1 MPPSSFH
8 LLITEN
14 DGDSSD
20 GDSSDEDSSDEDTAT
35 AAADEDS
42 TDANDDPDDLF
53 PMAKMAPK
61 KRGAAAGGRKAAPK
75 KSAGRKTT
83 GEETIDLET
92 PPRKKKPRAPA
103 ARYSIEKRGC
113 YTVNPYTHRS
123 KNKIDV
129 VLHEG
134 GMPSKDAQPQVS
146 LLLGG
151 KTLSVQWKT
160 SEKLFSELQASAH
173 GIARD
178 SSRFMEY
185 SNTMQELNNGG
196 VVATEG
202 YYRGPPQIIKLD
214 VECTGEPKV
223 KISPVLTKET
233 VFYKGKQHMQFN
245 SMYVCTLKVAGERHG
260 ITAEAQRGGIVDFGF
275 RGSQNS
281 ASIDRGGGGVDGGNA
296 EQQGGWW
303 RRAMTRQR
311 RTRRRRPIRKYSNSY
326 HVFQQHNYILALLLF
341 PQPQ

>member
-1 MPPSSFH
+1 M
-8 LLITEN
+8 
-14 DGDSSD
+14 GYSD
-20 GDSSDEDSSDEDTAT
+20 
-35 AAADEDS
+35 
-42 TDANDDPDDLF
+42 
-53 PMAKMAPK
+53 
-61 KRGAAAGGRKAAPK
+61 
-75 KSAGRKTT
+75 
-83 GEETIDLET
+83 
-92 PPRKKKPRAPA
+92 
-103 ARYSIEKRGC
+103 
-113 YTVNPYTHRS
+113 
-123 KNKIDV
+123 
-129 VLHEG
+129 
-134 GMPSKDAQPQVS
+134 
-146 LLLGG
+146 
-151 KTLSVQWKT
+151 
-160 SEKLFSELQASAH
+160 
-173 GIARD
+173 
-178 SSRFMEY
+178 
-185 SNTMQELNNGG
+185 TMQELKKVG